1 MTAPAPK
8 TDTFKHPKGSFER
21 LTASNYPSWQ
31 NNMQR
36 LLRSIHCWNITAGL
50 EEQPEELKG
59 PVSADI
65 KYQNRKDIE
74 KFNTRLEDGAAA
86 IYNACSVSICI
97 HINKMFHP
105 KAMWDELAERVNIA
119 STEVGRQAL
128 NRSFTS
134 IRPTPG
140 APIDD
145 FFTRLI
151 EIQDQLQGTAEEIN
165 DASFKSHAL
174 GVLPKNFNV
183 TAQIQRGTPGTT
195 IQSIRAALIEEERNQ
210 AQMVE
215 PAATTEAH
223 YTAGSN
229 KRPRSKKWCS
239 FCRSSTHNLEE
250 CFKRKR
256 NQGDRNQ
263 GDRNRNNQDND
274 SDQEECWHCG
284 KQGHRWENCLVRKA
298 GKESRER
305 AKKKR
310 ARKENKEED
319 NDDKT
324 IEDVKAGL

>member
-50 EEQPEELKG
+50 EEQPEELEG

-74 KFNTRLEDGAAA
+74 KYNTRLEDGAAA
-86 IYNACSVSICI
+86 IYNACSVSIRI

-195 IQSIRAALIEEERNQ
+195 IQSI
-210 AQMVE
+210 
-215 PAATTEAH
+215 
-223 YTAGSN
+223 
-229 KRPRSKKWCS
+229 
-239 FCRSSTHNLEE
+239 
-250 CFKRKR
+250 
-256 NQGDRNQ
+256 
-263 GDRNRNNQDND
+263 
-274 SDQEECWHCG
+274 
-284 KQGHRWENCLVRKA
+284 
-298 GKESRER
+298 
-305 AKKKR
+305 
-310 ARKENKEED
+310 
-319 NDDKT
+319 
-324 IEDVKAGL
+324 